1 MDAQRRVIHTNAVAE
16 RMMGDK
22 THRVSLRQGRLI
34 ALGSQSIPSLEE
46 AIALADHGFSIPISF
61 THIKESGAMSIG
73 GAHLLRLNE
82 PSGWVLEH
90 PRARYALI
98 IEPGNRLDRS
108 ALASLG
114 KLFKLTSAEQTVLL
128 HLMQDATPEEIAAQ
142 LGISLHT
149 VRSHIKS
156 LREKTGVR
164 RITELVHMAQAATR
178 GP

>member
-1 MDAQRRVIHTNAVAE
+1 
-16 RMMGDK
+16 
-22 THRVSLRQGRLI
+22 
-34 ALGSQSIPSLEE
+34 
-46 AIALADHGFSIPISF
+46 
-61 THIKESGAMSIG
+61 
-73 GAHLLRLNE
+73 
-82 PSGWVLEH
+82 LEH